1 MKVPRPLRLTPLVL
15 LAASALAQQPLPTS
29 VVQRV
34 ILHIDPQPVGDALS
48 EFARQTGLTVMIQSA
63 VGHGVISPKLDGKY
77 TPATALDQLL
87 AHTGLHYEYLDAKT
101 VVVLGPHAETKST
114 VRRNIALDS
123 GVVQL
128 PGPATEGRTKG
139 SGMAST
145 EPHGDTPAILVNRL
159 YQPRY

>member
-1 MKVPRPLRLTPLVL
+1 
-15 LAASALAQQPLPTS
+15 
-29 VVQRV
+29 
-34 ILHIDPQPVGDALS
+34 
-48 EFARQTGLTVMIQSA
+48 MIQSV

-114 VRRNIALDS
+114 GRRIIALDS

-128 PGPATEGRTKG
+128 PGPATEGRMEG
-139 SGMAST
+139 SGLAST
-145 EPHGDTPAILVNRL
+145 GPGGDRPAILVNRP